1 MGRGHPFKTQMMAM
15 GHYENEPSTYDKFRE
30 SLISRRAALV
40 FLGWLYFDSSLQLIF
55 EFVPKKKNRSLQRK
69 TNVGVSTITYNT

>member
-55 EFVPKKKNRSLQRK
+55 EFVPKKEEEKFTEKNKCGSK
-69 TNVGVSTITYNT
+69 HNHM